1 MVIFDIFKLL
11 VGSEVHEESKAVTK
25 SHGVKKYKNKLESIY
40 LQNGK
45 ELMSDNLSKKYDSVI
60 KQFKKIER
68 ETDSKLEKNSI
79 KTYEFAKIARQK
91 LLEAS

>member
-1 MVIFDIFKLL
+1 M
-11 VGSEVHEESKAVTK
+11 
-25 SHGVKKYKNKLESIY
+25 KKYKNKLESIY

-45 ELMSDNLSKKYDSVI
+45 ELMTDNLSKKYDSVI

-68 ETDSKLEKNSI
+68 ETDSKIEKSSI

-91 LLEAS
+91 LLETS